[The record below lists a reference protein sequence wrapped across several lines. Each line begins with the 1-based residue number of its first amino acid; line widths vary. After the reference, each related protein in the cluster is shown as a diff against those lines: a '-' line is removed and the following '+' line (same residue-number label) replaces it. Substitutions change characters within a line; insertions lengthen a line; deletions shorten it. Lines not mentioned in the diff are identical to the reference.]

1 MDSFYWI
8 VLTLASLVLI
18 GTLAFIG
25 WTMGNQKRGTKY
37 PTITTTCPDNWK
49 AVKSSDGKVYCQRP
63 IATEYNHG
71 STNGKYILT
80 DYIGKSDSVGYTRL
94 KGNGSA
100 AGTTSEFT
108 ESLLDFDAAAWGT
121 SGNPTCAK
129 LEWAKNHNV
138 KWDSVENANYC

>member
-49 AVKSSDGKVYCQRP
+49 AVKSSEGKVYCQRP
-63 IATEYNHG
+63 SATEYNRG
-71 STNGKYILT
+71 NSELDTYITNT
-80 DYIGKSDSVGYTRL
+80 TAIGTTTF

-100 AGTTSEFT
+100 AGSGTGYT
-108 ESLLDFDAAAWGT
+108 ESLLDFDATTWGK

-129 LEWAKNHNV
+129 QEWAKNHNV